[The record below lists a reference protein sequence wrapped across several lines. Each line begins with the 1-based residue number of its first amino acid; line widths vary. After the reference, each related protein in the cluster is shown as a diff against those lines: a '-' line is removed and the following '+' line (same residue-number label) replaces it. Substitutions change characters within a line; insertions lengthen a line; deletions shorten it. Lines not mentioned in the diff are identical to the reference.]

1 MGLSTQFPPPL
12 RIPPGSHANP
22 LGHKAL
28 KNGKEATSLKAIR
41 QYLRVPRLE
50 SIRSRILLLA
60 VAGALVPAGIA
71 LGVAYSQN
79 RRALQSHLTQD
90 LLSASNQTARA
101 MGVWLKERTYD
112 LRVFASSDEVLNN
125 LNRYAIGQ
133 GSIPSAR
140 MRDYLK
146 SLHERFTDFEQI
158 MVLDAQGRLL
168 ATSARQTRPVTLPA
182 GWEKTLRQE
191 NQLVGQPYW
200 DAKEKKGKL
209 MVAVP
214 VQRADGRL
222 IGSFAAELNL
232 APVRSVLR
240 SFARDTVTG
249 GAYLVSQDGALIAA
263 TSGIDAQLL
272 RSKLDPKTNARLARA
287 EGRSMSYRSVS
298 GIKVLGTYKRV
309 PQVGWAIVSELSEA
323 TAFEQV
329 RRFRN
334 AALLAVLFVLVI
346 VGATAFRLG
355 LLIVRPLERLAAG
368 AAEVSTG
375 DLSVDLP
382 NSGGGEVGVLT
393 KVFNHMVRRLREGR
407 QELADANET
416 LKVKNEELERLSVTD
431 GLTGLSNHRSLM
443 QRLGEEGIR
452 SQRNKK
458 PFSVIMAD
466 VDYFKAYNDD
476 YGHPA
481 GDEILKKMGAILREA
496 TRTMDYVARYGGEEF
511 AILLPE
517 TTIGGAMEVA
527 ERIRARVESTSF
539 PNRQITLSIGVAEFP
554 RHSESSKGVMKAADV
569 ALYHAK
575 RGGRNQVAQAKGS
588 ASKETLPAARGRAAA
603 RRR

>member
-1 MGLSTQFPPPL
+1 
-12 RIPPGSHANP
+12 
-22 LGHKAL
+22 
-28 KNGKEATSLKAIR
+28 
-41 QYLRVPRLE
+41 
-50 SIRSRILLLA
+50 
-60 VAGALVPAGIA
+60 VAGALLPAGIA

-112 LRVFASSDEVLNN
+112 LRVFASSEEVLNN

-140 MRDYLK
+140 LRDYLR

-200 DAKEKKGKL
+200 DEKAKKAKF

-232 APVRSVLR
+232 APVQSVLR

-249 GAYLVSQDGALIAA
+249 GAYLVSESGALLAG
-263 TSGIDAQLL
+263 TNGIDARLL
-272 RSKLDPKTNARLARA
+272 RSKLDPKTHDRLARA
-287 EGRSMSYRSVS
+287 EGRSLSYRSFT
-298 GIKVLGTYKRV
+298 GPRVLGTYKRV
-309 PQVGWAIVSELSEA
+309 PLVRWAIVSELSEA

-334 AALLAVLFVLVI
+334 VALIAVVLVLLV

-355 LLIVRPLERLAAG
+355 LIIVRPLERLAVG

-382 NSGGGEVGVLT
+382 TTAGGEVGVLT

-407 QELADANET
+407 QELADANST
-416 LKVKNEELERLSVTD
+416 LKTKNEELERLSVTD

-481 GDEILKKMGAILREA
+481 GDDVLKRMGAILREA

-517 TTIGGAMEVA
+517 TSIGGAREVA

-554 RHSESSKGVMKAADV
+554 KHSESPKGVLKAADV

-575 RGGRNQVAQAKGS
+575 RGGRNQVAHAKGGS
-588 ASKETLPAARGRAAA
+588 AKETLPTTRARAVA
-603 RRR
+603 RRRG

>member
-1 MGLSTQFPPPL
+1 M
-12 RIPPGSHANP
+12 
-22 LGHKAL
+22 
-28 KNGKEATSLKAIR
+28 IR

-50 SIRSRILLLA
+50 SVRSRILLLA
-60 VAGALVPAGIA
+60 VAGALIPAGIS

-79 RRALQSHLTQD
+79 RRALESHLTQD
-90 LLSASNQTARA
+90 LLSASNQTAGDMA
-101 MGVWLKERTYD
+101 VWLKERTYD
-112 LRVFASSDEVLNN
+112 LRVFASSEEVLNN

-140 MRDYLK
+140 LRDYLR

-158 MVLDAQGRLL
+158 MVLDGHGRLL
-168 ATSARQTRPVTLPA
+168 ATSARQTRPVALPDD
-182 GWEKTLRQE
+182 WEKTLRQE

-200 DAKEKKGKL
+200 DERVKKGKV

-232 APVRSVLR
+232 APIRSVLKAY
-240 SFARDTVTG
+240 ARDTITG
-249 GAYLVSQDGALIAA
+249 GAYLVSETGGLLAA
-263 TSGIDAQLL
+263 TSGIDAKLL
-272 RSKLDPKTNARLARA
+272 RSRIDPKTHQRLARA
-287 EGRSMSYRSVS
+287 EGKSLSYRSFT
-298 GIKVLGTYKRV
+298 GTKVLGIYKRV
-309 PQVGWAIVSELSEA
+309 PGVRWAIVSELSEE

-334 AALLAVLFVLVI
+334 LALIAVFLVLVV

-382 NSGGGEVGVLT
+382 NTAGGEVGMLT

-407 QELADANET
+407 QQLADANET
-416 LKVKNEELERLSVTD
+416 LKTKNEELERLAVTD

-452 SQRNKK
+452 SKRNKK
-458 PFSVIMAD
+458 PFAVIMAD

-481 GDEILKKMGAILREA
+481 GDEILKRMGAILREA

-527 ERIRARVESTSF
+527 ERIRAKVESTGF

-554 RHSESSKGVMKAADV
+554 RHSDSSKGVMKAADV

-575 RGGRNQVAQAKGS
+575 RGGRNQVAQPRPSGREA
-588 ASKETLPAARGRAAA
+588 LPTSRKTPA